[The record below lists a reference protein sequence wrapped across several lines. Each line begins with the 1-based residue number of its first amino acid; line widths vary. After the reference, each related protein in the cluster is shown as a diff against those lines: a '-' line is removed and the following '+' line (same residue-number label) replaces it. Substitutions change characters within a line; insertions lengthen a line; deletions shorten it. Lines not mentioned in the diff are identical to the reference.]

1 MKKSDNK
8 FKKFFKAIGK
18 FFKIV
23 AVAIYKFLVKFFVSI
38 FRFIVLTFRQVK
50 KVRWPDKKT
59 MVESTI
65 VVVAFV
71 VFLGLYFMFDDFI
84 ILNLLKLIKY

>member
-1 MKKSDNK
+1 M
-8 FKKFFKAIGK
+8 A
-18 FFKIV
+18 
-23 AVAIYKFLVKFFVSI
+23 
-38 FRFIVLTFRQVK
+38 RQ
-50 KVRWPDKKT
+50 KT